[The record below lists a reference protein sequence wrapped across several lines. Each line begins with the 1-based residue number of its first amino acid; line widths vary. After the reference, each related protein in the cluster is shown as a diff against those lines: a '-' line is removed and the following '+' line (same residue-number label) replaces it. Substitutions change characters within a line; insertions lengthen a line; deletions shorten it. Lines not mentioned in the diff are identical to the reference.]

1 LLKDFKE
8 IKVDNIMKISF
19 LIIVLISLPL
29 FYGLAQNEGP
39 SIKFEKTSHDFGN
52 IKEAGGNVT
61 YKFEFTNNGTS
72 ELIVQSVRPSCGCT
86 TTGWTKEPVKPG
98 EKGFVTAVYNPTNR
112 PGKFNKSLTIVSNA
126 NPQQL
131 RIYIQGNVEPKPRS
145 VEDDYPTV
153 MGGLRVKY
161 RSFNFGKLTTEKPVT
176 KTFKVYNN
184 TDEEISF
191 LSDVKTPDHIKV
203 RFTPQALPAKTLGE
217 ISVTYDPTNI
227 KLFGFKSD
235 LVVIKT
241 SETTN
246 NVKDFRVVASL
257 EEFFPPMTEAQLAQA
272 PKLTFEDPVY
282 DFGNIKQGESV
293 STDFVFTNA
302 GKSVLNI
309 RQTRASCGC
318 TVSKPEKS
326 TLQPGESSVIKV
338 TFNSAGRRGIQQ
350 KSISVFSNDPAN
362 PTQRITIKARV
373 EIEG

>member
-1 LLKDFKE
+1 
-8 IKVDNIMKISF
+8 MKISSF
-19 LIIVLISLPL
+19 IIVFLFFPL
-29 FYGLAQNEGP
+29 LYVVAQNEGP
-39 SIKFEKTSHDFGN
+39 SIKFEQTSHDFGD
-52 IKEAGGNVT
+52 IKESDGEVSH
-61 YKFEFTNNGTS
+61 KFEFTNNGTS
-72 ELIVQSVRPSCGCT
+72 ELIIQSVRPSCGCT

-98 EKGFVTAVYNPTNR
+98 EKGFVDAVYNPRNR
-112 PGKFNKSLTIVSNA
+112 PGKFNKSLTIISNA
-126 NPQQL
+126 NPPQM
-131 RIYIQGNVEPKPRS
+131 RIYIKGNVEPKPRS
-145 VEDDYPTV
+145 IEDDYPTV
-153 MGGLRVKY
+153 MGDLRVKY

-176 KTFKVYNN
+176 KTFNVYNN
-184 TDEEISF
+184 ADKAISF
-191 LSDVKTPDHIKV
+191 QKDVQAPDHIKV
-203 RFTPQALPAKTLGE
+203 TFNPQSLPPKTLGE

-241 SETTN
+241 DEGTN
-246 NVKDFRVVASL
+246 NTKDFRVVASI
-257 EEFFPPMTEAQLAQA
+257 EEYFPPMSSEQLAQA
-272 PKLTFEDPVY
+272 PKLKFDNPVH
-282 DFGNIKQGESV
+282 DFGNINQGESV
-293 STDFVFTNA
+293 TTEFVFTNT
-302 GKSVLNI
+302 GKSELNI

>member
-1 LLKDFKE
+1 
-8 IKVDNIMKISF
+8 MKIRS
-19 LIIVLISLPL
+19 LIIVFICFPL
-29 FYGLAQNEGP
+29 FSIFAQNEGP
-39 SIKFEKTSHDFGN
+39 SIKFEKTAHDFGN
-52 IKEAGGNVT
+52 IKEANGNVT
-61 YKFEFTNNGTS
+61 YQFEFTNNGTS
-72 ELIVQSVRPSCGCT
+72 ELIVHSVRPSCGCT
-86 TTGWTKEPVKPG
+86 TTGWTREPVKPG
-98 EKGFVTAVYNPTNR
+98 GKGFVTAVYNPKNR

-126 NPQQL
+126 NPPQM
-131 RIYIQGNVEPKPRS
+131 RIYIKGNVEPKPRS
-145 VEDDYPTV
+145 IEDDYPTV

-161 RSFNFGKLTTEKPVT
+161 RSFNFGKMTTEKPVT
-176 KTFKVYNN
+176 RTFKIYNH
-184 TDEEISF
+184 TDGDISF

-203 RFTPQALPAKTLGE
+203 EITPRTLPAKTLGD
-217 ISVTYDPTNI
+217 IAVTYDPTNI

-241 SETTN
+241 DEATN

-257 EEFFPPMTEAQLAQA
+257 EEYFPPLTAEQLAQA
-272 PKLTFEDPVY
+272 PKLKFDNPVH

-302 GKSVLNI
+302 GESVLNI

-326 TLQPGESSVIKV
+326 TLNPGESSVIRV

>member
-1 LLKDFKE
+1 
-8 IKVDNIMKISF
+8 MKFSS
-19 LIIVLISLPL
+19 LVIVLFVLPL
-29 FYGLAQNEGP
+29 SYVLAQNEGP
-39 SIKFEKTSHDFGN
+39 SIKFNEMSFDFGD
-52 IKEAGGNVT
+52 IKEADGNVSH
-61 YKFEFTNNGTS
+61 KFEFTNNGTAP
-72 ELIVQSVRPSCGCT
+72 LIVQSVRPSCGCT
-86 TTGWTKEPVKPG
+86 STGWTKDPVKPG
-98 EKGFVTAVYNPTNR
+98 ETGYVDAVYNPKNR

-126 NPQQL
+126 NPAQM
-131 RIYIQGNVEPKPRS
+131 RIYIKGNVEPKPRS
-145 VEDDYPTV
+145 IEDDYPTV

-176 KTFKVYNN
+176 KTFNVYNN
-184 TDEEISF
+184 TDQEISF
-191 LSDVKTPDHIKV
+191 LEDVKAPEHIKV
-203 RFTPQALPAKTLGE
+203 KFSNQTLAPKTLGSFE
-217 ISVTYDPTNI
+217 VTYDPTEI

-241 SETTN
+241 SEETN

-257 EEFFPPMTEAQLAQA
+257 EEYFPPMTAEQLASA
-272 PKLTFEDPVY
+272 PKLKFDNPVY

-293 STDFVFTNA
+293 TTDFVFTNT
-302 GKSVLNI
+302 GKSELNI

-318 TVSKPEKS
+318 TVSQPEKS
-326 TLQPGESSVIKV
+326 TLAPGESSTIKV

>member
-1 LLKDFKE
+1 
-8 IKVDNIMKISF
+8 MKFSSLVIALF
-19 LIIVLISLPL
+19 ILPL
-29 FYGLAQNEGP
+29 SYALAQNEGS
-39 SIKFEKTSHDFGN
+39 SIKFNETSFDFGD
-52 IKEAGGNVT
+52 IKESDGNVNH
-61 YKFEFTNNGTS
+61 KFEFTNNGTAP
-72 ELIVQSVRPSCGCT
+72 LIVQNVRPSCGCT
-86 TTGWTKEPVKPG
+86 STGWTKEPVKPG
-98 EKGFVTAVYNPTNR
+98 ETGFVTAVYNPKNR

-126 NPQQL
+126 NPAQM
-131 RIYIQGNVEPKPRS
+131 RIYIKGNVEPKPRS
-145 VEDDYPTV
+145 IEDDYPTV

-176 KTFKVYNN
+176 KTFNVYNN

-191 LSDVKTPDHIKV
+191 LDELKTPDHIKV
-203 RFTPQALPAKTLGE
+203 KFSPQTLAPKTLGAIE
-217 ISVTYDPTNI
+217 VTYDPTEI

-235 LVVIKT
+235 LVVLKT
-241 SETTN
+241 TESTN

-257 EEFFPPMTEAQLAQA
+257 EEYFPPLTAEQLASA
-272 PKLTFEDPVY
+272 PKLKFDNTVY

-293 STDFVFTNA
+293 TTDFIFKNT
-302 GKSVLNI
+302 GKSELNI

-326 TLQPGESSVIKV
+326 TLAPGEQSTIKV